1 MLVIPELESW
11 EAEEQTFK
19 ASLNHRASLRLALKK
34 TNKNNKSIQE
44 EEDSQKF
51 CKKSLILAA

>member
-34 TNKNNKSIQE
+34 QIKITNQFKR
-44 EEDSQKF
+44 
-51 CKKSLILAA
+51 KKTVKHFVRNL